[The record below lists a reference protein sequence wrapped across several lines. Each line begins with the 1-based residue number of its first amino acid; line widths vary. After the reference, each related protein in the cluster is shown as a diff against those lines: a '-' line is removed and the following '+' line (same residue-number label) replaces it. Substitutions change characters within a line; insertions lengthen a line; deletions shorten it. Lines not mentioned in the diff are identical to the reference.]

1 MCRIEMVMPNGN
13 VVNMGFGNNH
23 LGLFEACRYAELY
36 KKRNPKN
43 TYRVI
48 NNENQD
54 LEMEI

>member
-1 MCRIEMVMPNGN
+1 MQNGN

-23 LGLFEACRYAELY
+23 LGLFEACHYAELY